1 MLSRI
6 LVGVSG
12 TEASGAKLRLALD
25 LAKRHKA
32 EVTALSI
39 VDVEHLRHVG
49 AVPLGAGHHAERW
62 RAQRIEEGHQA
73 VERAI
78 DDFVAQCRAEGVS
91 VRVLSREGD
100 PIDLLISAWR
110 YHDLCVLGVRSWF
123 DHEVVDEPT
132 RALLKLVAAG
142 VRPLLAATPTTG
154 PVRKALIAYNG
165 SLESARTMKQF
176 AQLRL
181 WPEAALEIACVGS
194 GKAGEAPATL
204 LDEAAAYC
212 RSHGYTVT
220 TAQPDG
226 VPREVLLEHAEAIGA
241 DLIVLGSSFKKVL
254 TMHRFGTNALHLL
267 KTSERPLFLSH

>member
-12 TEASGAKLRLALD
+12 TQTSAAKLRLALD
-25 LAKRHKA
+25 LAKRHGS

-39 VDVEHLRHVG
+39 VDVERLCQVG

-62 RAQRIEEGHQA
+62 RAQRIEESHAAAG
-73 VERAI
+73 RAI
-78 DDFVAQCRAEGVS
+78 DAFAAQCRAEGVP
-91 VRVLSREGD
+91 VRVLTREGD
-100 PIDLLISAWR
+100 PIDVLIDAWR

-123 DHEVVDEPT
+123 DHEVVAEPT

-142 VRPLLAATPTTG
+142 VRPLLATTPASG
-154 PVRKALIAYNG
+154 PIEKVLVAYNG
-165 SLESARTMKQF
+165 SLESAKAMKQF

-181 WPEAALEIACVGS
+181 WPEAALEIVCVGH
-194 GKAGEAPATL
+194 GKTGEEPAAL
-204 LDEAAAYC
+204 LGEAAAYC

-220 TAQPDG
+220 TAALEG
-226 VPREVLLEHAEAIGA
+226 VARDVLLEHTRAIGA

-254 TMHRFGTNALHLL
+254 TLHRFGTNALTLL
-267 KTSERPLFLSH
+267 KTSEQPLFLSH